1 MDVMSPRT
9 DIQGP
14 LMNAPFR
21 EANDDKIAHLI
32 KISPIPP
39 SLRSKLTEIG
49 RHLPIPPQQE
59 GRSMIRPTTED
70 REAFSRE
77 CPAEVRAAANAMLN
91 RIAEIGYA
99 LYGPDDCAWTDL
111 ADVALNSAKAT
122 MDDSDEW
129 TAEEIAIMRSRGM
142 AFQPNRKIAREIRL
156 ESLRLAIVC
165 KLAEPN
171 EIIEMAAKFEDY
183 LNSGRKADIIKS
195 NQFSPY
201 VVPGTQ

>member
-1 MDVMSPRT
+1 
-9 DIQGP
+9 
-14 LMNAPFR
+14 
-21 EANDDKIAHLI
+21 
-32 KISPIPP
+32 
-39 SLRSKLTEIG
+39 
-49 RHLPIPPQQE
+49 
-59 GRSMIRPTTED
+59 MIRPTTED
-70 REAFSRE
+70 REEFSRE
-77 CPAEVRAAANAMLN
+77 CPAEVRVAADAMFN
-91 RIAEIGYA
+91 RIVEIGYKPP
-99 LYGPDDCAWTDL
+99 YDPVDCAWTDL

-122 MDDSDEW
+122 RDDSDEW

-183 LNSGRKADIIKS
+183 LNGGRKANIIKS

>member
-1 MDVMSPRT
+1 
-9 DIQGP
+9 
-14 LMNAPFR
+14 
-21 EANDDKIAHLI
+21 
-32 KISPIPP
+32 
-39 SLRSKLTEIG
+39 
-49 RHLPIPPQQE
+49 
-59 GRSMIRPTTED
+59 MIRPTTDD

-77 CPAEVRAAANAMLN
+77 CPAEVRAAAKAMFN
-91 RIAEIGYA
+91 RIAEVGCKPP
-99 LYGPDDCAWTDL
+99 YGPDDCAWTDL
-111 ADVALNSAKAT
+111 ADVALNSAKAP
-122 MDDSDEW
+122 MDGKW

-142 AFQPNRKIAREIRL
+142 AFQPNCKVAREIRL

-183 LNSGRKADIIKS
+183 LNGGRKANIIKS